1 MTIPLLKGRRLRD
14 SDREVV
20 VNHALAQKHFQN
32 EDPRGHRI
40 VFGEAG
46 DWLIIVGVVSD
57 VKTSGL
63 ASAPEPATYYPYRHA
78 TPSSDVGLI
87 LRSPLAAG
95 TIASELRRMVAEI
108 DVNQPAATIEA
119 MNERLSTSVSGP
131 RFAAA
136 LLAAFASLALLL
148 GILGVYGVMACR
160 VQWQL
165 RELAVRQ
172 ALGAGPADVIQQ
184 VLRQGLSVI
193 LPGVTLGLAGA
204 LAASRFIASLLYGVK
219 ANDPRTLALVAAALV
234 AVALAAWCIP
244 AIRAAHIDPMDALR
258 SE

>member
-1 MTIPLLKGRRLRD
+1 M
-14 SDREVV
+14 
-20 VNHALAQKHFQN
+20 NHALAQKYFQN
-32 EDPRGHRI
+32 EDPLGHRI

-63 ASAPEPATYYPYRHA
+63 ASALEPAIYYSYRRA

-87 LRSPLAAG
+87 LRSPPAAG
-95 TIASELRRMVAEI
+95 TIASELRRMVVEI
-108 DVNQPAATIEA
+108 DVNQSMATIEA
-119 MNERLSTSVSGP
+119 MTSASARLFQGHASPPRSWLRSLRLRCCSESSESTV
-131 RFAAA
+131 R
-136 LLAAFASLALLL
+136 
-148 GILGVYGVMACR
+148 ACR

-234 AVALAAWCIP
+234 AVALAACCIP
-244 AIRAAHIDPMDALR
+244 AIRPAHIDPMDALR